1 MEREFRRF
9 AGELR
14 RLVVQLVRERRDPE
28 EVGRAL
34 AEFFRRHRIDRTLAQ
49 ALQEEALRMHEW
61 LRAHTAE
68 LEEIRAA
75 AEVLRWAGADVARAA
90 GRIQDDLLREL
101 TNALARDA
109 SRRELERIARRHLE
123 RILERGERYMFT
135 VSNTALAG
143 IDRIQFFADAR
154 AAGIRRFR
162 YVGPPPIRKFCKEH
176 YNQVYT
182 WEEIQQLDNG
192 QGLPVWIYG
201 GGYNCRHRW
210 VSVVEPEPESPRLFR
225 LVASAGGRSET
236 AGLTTGRGQ
245 ELRELYSDKARVLAP
260 PEVKPQQ
267 HELKLARIL
276 ADRYRRDVVFI
287 PPSGEE
293 RRADALVG
301 DEYWEFKTITEEAT
315 NLYNA
320 AYQHLRKAKK
330 KASVDVIVLHLD
342 REVSKEQLRVVIR
355 GVRHAIRRDQQKRIK
370 RVLVIDKEG
379 NIVYEFERGPDG

>member
-61 LRAHTAE
+61 LRARTAE

-192 QGLPVWIYG
+192 QGLPVWIYC

-210 VSVVEPEPESPRLFR
+210 VSVVDEPEPEAPRLFR

-236 AGLTTGRGQ
+236 AGREQ
-245 ELRELYSDKARVLAP
+245 DLRELYGGKARVLAP

-267 HELKLARIL
+267 HELKLARII
-276 ADRYRRDVVFI
+276 ANRYEKDVIFI

-293 RRADALVG
+293 RTADALVG
-301 DEYWEFKTITEEAT
+301 EEYWEFKTITEEAT

-320 AYQHLRKAKK
+320 AYQHLREAKK
-330 KASVDVIVLHLD
+330 KVSVDVIVLHLD
-342 REVSKEQLRVVIR
+342 REVSEEQLRVVIR
-355 GVRHAIRRDQQKRIK
+355 GVRQAVRRDQQKRIK
-370 RVLVIDKEG
+370 RVLVIDTKG
-379 NIVYEFERGPDG
+379 DVVYEFERDPNG